1 MSYVRCSG
9 VRKECSTV
17 WRSDKFREGFS
28 GEEEPWALGIIS
40 CLFLLP
46 SPELTHSPVRL
57 SCDHWSDLSALVAS
71 LKNNVHS
78 LVVCRV
84 KLELSMTL

>member
-17 WRSDKFREGFS
+17 CCSDKFREGFS
-28 GEEEPWALGIIS
+28 GGGEPWALGIIS

-46 SPELTHSPVRL
+46 SPELTRSPVHL
-57 SCDHWSDLSALVAS
+57 SWDHWSDLYPVAS
-71 LKNNVHS
+71 LKNNVRFP
-78 LVVCRV
+78 VVCRM
-84 KLELSMTL
+84 KLELSVTL